1 MTQQLQKVL
10 IVDDSPTNLALLDHM
25 MTDVECE
32 VVQAE
37 SGQEAVDL
45 VRNTDFALILL
56 DIQMPEMN
64 GYETATRIKEFERG
78 RHIPIIFITA
88 IFQDDENVR
97 QGYETGAVDYLF
109 RPVEAHVLIS
119 KVKAFLEMGRYRTR
133 LEDEVERH
141 LKTEEALKAAEEKFR
156 AIFERAVE
164 GIYQATPDG
173 ELLEANPAMLRI
185 LGYDSIDE
193 VAGKAVVGK
202 TLMLDDQERAEY
214 EAAIE
219 RDGSITG
226 FEFQL
231 GRKDGTMIWCSLS
244 AGLVTEENGEQY
256 IEGVLEDINEHKV
269 AEKEVERLATLDS
282 LTGIANRRRFFD
294 RLEHAL
300 AIAKRFEKMAAILFV
315 DLNDFKLVND
325 TYGHQAGDELL
336 KQVAERLQHRVR
348 ESDTLARIGGDEF
361 GVILTEIK
369 EERDA
374 ESVIMSLMD
383 VIQAPFKVQGEVV
396 TVGVTIGV
404 SFYPQDGK
412 DSVTLISRADAAM
425 YGVKRQGN
433 VKFGTYARY
442 GVPK

>member
-1 MTQQLQKVL
+1 MTQPLQKVL

-25 MTDVECE
+25 LTDVECE

-45 VRNTDFALILL
+45 VRNNDFALILL

-64 GYETATRIKEFERG
+64 GYETATRIKEYERG

-119 KVKAFLEMGRYRTR
+119 KVQAFLEMGQYRAR

-141 LKTEEALKAAEEKFR
+141 LKTEAALKAAEEKFR
-156 AIFERAVE
+156 SIFERAAE
-164 GIYQATPDG
+164 GIYQATLDG
-173 ELLEANPAMLRI
+173 TLIEANPAMIRI
-185 LGYDSIDE
+185 LGYDSVDE
-193 VAGKAVVGK
+193 VVGK
-202 TLMLDDQERAEY
+202 PEIQHLVVPDAEELRGY
-214 EAAIE
+214 RESIK
-219 RDGSITG
+219 RDGSVTG
-226 FEFQL
+226 YEFQL
-231 GRKDGTMIWCSLS
+231 RRKDGDIIWCSVS
-244 AGLVTEENGEQY
+244 ASLVTEENGEQY
-256 IEGVLEDINEHKV
+256 IEGVLEDISERKA
-269 AEKEVERLATLDS
+269 AEKELERLATIDS
-282 LTGIANRRRFFD
+282 LTGIANRHRFFD

-300 AIAKRFEKMAAILFV
+300 ALAKRMEKMVAILFV

-325 TYGHQAGDELL
+325 TYGHRTGDELL
-336 KQVAERLQHRVR
+336 QQVAQRLQRRVR

-361 GVILTEIK
+361 GVILTGIK
-369 EERDA
+369 EEKDA
-374 ESVIMSLMD
+374 EAVIMGLLD
-383 VIQAPFKVQGEVV
+383 VIQAPFEVQGQQV

-425 YGVKRQGN
+425 YGVKRQGS
-433 VKFGTYARY
+433 VKFGTYAKF